1 MRVAISGALGRMGGE
16 CIRVFGEEKIELPIL
31 VDRRADASKDNL
43 FATFSRV
50 PQDLLCDVVIDF
62 SSPKMLLPLLD
73 FCRARKIG
81 AVLATTGYSS
91 GQLDTI
97 ADTATEIPIFQSR
110 NMSVGV
116 NLLGRLCE
124 MVAGALAPSCD
135 IEIVETHH
143 AAKTDA
149 PSGTA
154 LYLADTVKRALGGG
168 EFIYDRRVHQKR
180 GHGEIGIHSLRGGSV
195 VGQHTVCLF
204 CKGES
209 LYLSHSAENRELFAR
224 GALTAARFLFKK
236 ERGLYGMDDLVDEIL
251 QKSALP

>member
-16 CIRVFGEEKIELPIL
+16 CIRVFGEEKIKLPIL
-31 VDRRADASKDNL
+31 VDRRAETSETGM
-43 FATFSRV
+43 FPRFSCV
-50 PQDLLCDVVIDF
+50 PQDLLCDIVIDF
-62 SSPKMLLPLLD
+62 SAPQTLLPLLE

-97 ADTATEIPIFQSR
+97 ADAAAEIPIFQSR

-124 MVAGALAPSCD
+124 LVAGALAPACD

-180 GHGEIGIHSLRGGSV
+180 GLGEIGIHSLRGGSV
-195 VGQHTVCLF
+195 VGQHTKACTFPTAPKTASCLP
-204 CKGES
+204 
-209 LYLSHSAENRELFAR
+209 
-224 GALTAARFLFKK
+224 AA
-236 ERGLYGMDDLVDEIL
+236 
-251 QKSALP
+251 P